1 MNQPLKLSLV
11 TLLVALLLIVAG
23 CSNETTSNTNSSS
36 NTSTS
41 SQAAQE
47 TTTSGDKTATNNKT
61 KASETITVKL
71 YYPDEQGLNL
81 KTESRTI
88 KVENNDKYTTTIK
101 ALLVGTN
108 EKGLTNI
115 IPKQAKLNS
124 VTVKKNVAYVDF
136 SQSLVK
142 SFVGGSTGEEMLV
155 GSIVNTLT
163 EFPEINAVQI
173 LVDGKK
179 IDSLSGHLD
188 LSEPISRMKNLLK

>member
-1 MNQPLKLSLV
+1 MMKNQPLKLMLAALML
-11 TLLVALLLIVAG
+11 TLLLVVAG
-23 CSNETTSNTNSSS
+23 CSNEATSDKSSASSS
-36 NTSTS
+36 SVT
-41 SQAAQE
+41 QE
-47 TTTSGDKTATNNKT
+47 TTTSSDKKADNKAKTAEN
-61 KASETITVKL
+61 ITVKL
-71 YYPDEQGLNL
+71 YYPDEQGMGL

-88 KVENNDKYTTTIK
+88 KVDNNDKYTATVK
-101 ALLVGTN
+101 ALMVGTK

-136 SQSLVK
+136 SQGLVK

-155 GSIVNTLT
+155 GSVVNTLT

-188 LSEPISRMKNLLK
+188 LSEPIKRMKNLLK

>member
-1 MNQPLKLSLV
+1 MKKNQPLKLMLAA
-11 TLLVALLLIVAG
+11 LLITLLLIVAG
-23 CSNETTSNTNSSS
+23 CSNETVSNNSGASSSS
-36 NTSTS
+36 NT
-41 SQAAQE
+41 QE
-47 TTTSGDKTATNNKT
+47 TTTSSDKTADNKAKT
-61 KASETITVKL
+61 AESITVKL
-71 YYPDEQGLNL
+71 YYPDEQGMGL

-88 KVENNDKYTTTIK
+88 KVTDNDKYTATVQ
-101 ALLVGTN
+101 ALMAGTK

-136 SQSLVK
+136 SQGLVK

-155 GSIVNTLT
+155 GSVVNTLT
-163 EFPEINAVQI
+163 EFPEIKAVQI